1 MIERKNRK
9 IIVSD
14 LDGTLLKNDETI
26 SKYTVDT
33 IKKLTKMG
41 HIFCIATGRPIRSAK
56 QYYEQLGLNTIM
68 ANLNGSIISNP
79 SDKNFLTV
87 NLTFSKNIVKELLAD
102 KQLMENIGSI
112 LIENIDG
119 AYIGVGAGV
128 EKKFTDPQ
136 KVKENFLNKFHLDEK
151 DVIRTFTW
159 KDSGFLDRDVNS
171 VLLYVKNKEAI
182 DQITFKIKSFTNTLI
197 VRNWSLPSDD
207 VGTVIEINSI
217 FSSKGT
223 FVKFLSSYYA
233 IPLMNCYTFGDGE
246 NDIEMIKKSNGY
258 AMKNG
263 SHVAKLMSRL
273 ITSYDNENDGVAK
286 ELAQIFNL

>member
-1 MIERKNRK
+1 MLENKNRK

-14 LDGTLLKNDETI
+14 LDGTLLRNDETI
-26 SKYTVDT
+26 SDYTVKT
-33 IKKLTKMG
+33 IKKLSKLG
-41 HIFCIATGRPIRSAK
+41 HIFCIATGRPIRSAIK
-56 QYYEQLGLNTIM
+56 FYEQLGLKTIM

-79 SDKNFLTV
+79 SDKNFLTI
-87 NLTFSKNIVKELLAD
+87 NLTFSKDIIQELISD

-119 AYIGVGAGV
+119 AYIGSGISQDITQNSRV
-128 EKKFTDPQ
+128 KK
-136 KVKENFLNKFHLDEK
+136 EFLNKFHLSTK
-151 DVIRTFTW
+151 DVVKVFSW
-159 KDSGFLDRDVNS
+159 KDKNFLKRDINS
-171 VLLYVKNKEAI
+171 VLLYVKNKDTI

-207 VGTVIEINSI
+207 TGTVIEINSI

-233 IPLMNCYTFGDGE
+233 IPMMNCYTFGDGE

-286 ELAQIFNL
+286 ELSQIFNL